1 MGRTSVG
8 RGNRRRRKKK
18 KKKKEAYDYRMGV
31 QQFYLLPSGSQF
43 ARRKITI
50 SDIPNCL
57 NYCIIF
63 IAHNI
68 IYSRGRR
75 FCALNVEHLEFV
87 LKPMYVACFIP
98 VYRKRTLFRTR
109 LRAFFAL
116 VSWSCCLSCFSSPTS
131 RGK

>member
-1 MGRTSVG
+1 MGRTSIG
-8 RGNRRRRKKK
+8 RGNRRRRRKKK
-18 KKKKEAYDYRMGV
+18 KKKKKKKAYDYRMGV
-31 QQFYLLPSGSQF
+31 QPFYLLPAGLQF

-75 FCALNVEHLEFV
+75 FYALNVEHLEFV
-87 LKPMYVACFIP
+87 LKPMS
-98 VYRKRTLFRTR
+98 
-109 LRAFFAL
+109 RA
-116 VSWSCCLSCFSSPTS
+116 LSQYTGNVHYFVLYLEPFW
-131 RGK
+131 R